1 MDSGL
6 GVQWPLS
13 PYATVLAAGAL
24 FAFCFA
30 LWKHRLGA
38 KRRTWKDP
46 SGHNFGKDLDPK
58 KEQDVCEKPGKKE
71 SEGEAEGDRNFSVL
85 ALRDIRRRFN
95 YEHLSLSGQF
105 GAIPR
110 NPQRDQT
117 LENPNLH
124 AVAQRRNSKEENKNW
139 QEVNPASPGFACIYQ
154 QSLSF
159 ASELPRLNAR
169 FLLNLSPYL
178 QPYIRPFREN
188 DARDSSNASD
198 FEKFDVAIKPEI
210 LKNKPI
216 TRSAVALALHRQL
229 HKILEEPYREI
240 RLNEIAI
247 QTVQISEDD
256 EDEGGASGSCIQNNS
271 DNNSIR
277 EVKSQESKCTENL
290 NSSSLW
296 DSGYGEKV
304 FDERCTTFSE
314 HKESDSE
321 LIDQNSHINII
332 SNLVPENLNSKTCD
346 DVPESN
352 FILITDSTHDKDGD
366 FFSSAN
372 ETSEH
377 RQSQIVS
384 EAKSSNNQLNVSPT
398 AQSGNDLEIEKKSNV
413 SSEFCDNLFIE
424 CEENKHVRD
433 EICSN
438 LSNDFCDTNVFE
450 ESGYHSLNECSGIL
464 SENATTIKNC
474 ESQNGSGDEHL
485 LLNNEIQKNE
495 NRDAHSDVTVE
506 YVKELNI
513 NVDASNYNFAGTEIP
528 EQKIK
533 NQCFEENLNGL
544 DITKSSCKEFGN
556 YPHITQTN
564 SNNEKNYPKITQTN
578 SSNEKNYLEADNNN
592 DLLSDSDANSV
603 ICTFEEK
610 NKNFEK
616 YHTSEKN
623 ICPDSDLEPIQNTAA
638 SRLEGN
644 QRSDDEY
651 FFLSLRDMSVEKKNL
666 DSMARTFG
674 VDVENVGEDESSK
687 CLTLNSADSDLERF
701 QNIFDRTEEQNNHA
715 RSAAEDTKL
724 SEKRN
729 YRLTETAAPSDDVI
743 QEGSSRDPAVF
754 DEKETFNLPRQMD
767 RETSERSVAVE
778 STVTTETTLRGNGET
793 RLSTAVVS
801 RLTLD
806 EWSAGSFDK
815 EDSVCVKTTV
825 SEEVFRPTF
834 EEFVPLKTS
843 ENVPKKEVTTK
854 NESFED
860 ILSDN
865 SKNENEND
873 ELSSDDLPSSPRV
886 DRLKGLISRD
896 EERRSRTKFQHL
908 ADSSHVGGAMEGE
921 WDRLLRDVLA
931 SVSELERWE
940 RRHCDVSSDAEDAE
954 QQHQFSQSDSSFTM
968 EEEAVSPKGETP
980 TKVKNLRFKL
990 DPDVFDV
997 PSDDS
1002 FYDDDEEDYRRGW
1015 KKQPKYRAFSTLELK
1030 DEPVKLVSVH
1040 ASVVPAGQKMVAR
1053 PVGIDLRV
1061 RLTEERQSKRA
1072 HVSTSPSQAK
1082 RRSPVSDRG
1091 IGWCQEL
1098 SPVTENVDWRETFTP
1113 VTPECK
1119 SVPNG
1124 ILKTPSPKI
1133 DPSPIESPNP
1143 FKQENSA
1150 TTNGVS
1156 TNGVTTNGVAETSVI
1171 PNGVKANGVSSMSE
1185 NKRIEKPKYNGWK
1198 PPVERKPFLII
1209 RRKFEPDPEAIER
1222 ITGYKSA
1229 LSKPPLPPPLPHKP
1243 NNLTARNRAELA
1255 RKQYLDN
1262 KAALANSKIDS
1273 TKKFQQFLSQTQND
1287 RAKIVTSVPD
1297 LAAIERAVTEQWTKE
1312 RKSVSPRES
1321 PGRDDNKKN
1330 DGIKKPTE
1338 SRGSTPDDQWAS
1350 YVQSCRQHLSRRS
1363 QSMTYLETDIDIIPV
1378 LDEDDKCH
1386 STSCLDEPDEALPD
1400 PDDSDLDRSREDL
1413 DDSGRAKSEH
1423 ELRIERSLR
1432 SLPVPDWYRKSDKP
1446 KTGFLLSSS
1455 NKEKRG
1461 WAAVKSLASST
1472 SSLASCG
1479 LRRPVRSLRSSRE
1492 NIPWSRSS
1500 ASPDGPTLSLALAKA
1515 FREPYLG
1522 WRART
1527 PTSSGVSSS
1536 PRASP
1541 PSWNATTTTT
1551 DDEAN
1556 GVSFDGEDAFGR
1568 TTSSEDD
1575 RRDEPLSL
1583 DDTGADAVT
1592 VSMDTNDPVKLPGG
1606 EDTCDDINNMS
1617 MDTCELFDAS
1627 VVVPVDE
1634 DPSPQADTG
1643 DDIDNLSTDTT
1654 TTEGR
1659 KLDPKL
1665 KRYSYSQSIYHSEW
1679 DEEEESRGDKKVKEE
1694 DREPIPTSPDHKV
1707 VWIESSFV
1715 GSRTTTSIVVLPE
1728 KNAPGST
1735 QERPASR

>member
-1 MDSGL
+1 MDCGL
-6 GVQWPLS
+6 GVRWPLS
-13 PYATVLAAGAL
+13 PYATALAAGAL

-38 KRRTWKDP
+38 KQRTWKDP
-46 SGHNFGKDLDPK
+46 SGHIFGKDLDPK
-58 KEQDVCEKPGKKE
+58 KEQDVHEKPGKKE
-71 SEGEAEGDRNFSVL
+71 SEGEVEGNRNFPVL
-85 ALRDIRRRFN
+85 ALRDITRRFN

-124 AVAQRRNSKEENKNW
+124 AVAQRRNVKEENKNW

-178 QPYIRPFREN
+178 QPYIRPLREN
-188 DARDSSNASD
+188 DACDSSNASD

-229 HKILEEPYREI
+229 HKFLEEPYREL
-240 RLNEIAI
+240 RLNERAI
-247 QTVQISEDD
+247 QTVQISEED
-256 EDEGGASGSCIQNNS
+256 EDEGGASGGSIQRNS
-271 DNNSIR
+271 DNNAIT
-277 EVKSQESKCTENL
+277 EVKFEDSKCTENL

-314 HKESDSE
+314 HKENDFE
-321 LIDQNSHINII
+321 LIDQNSRINIV
-332 SNLVPENLNSKTCD
+332 SNLVPENFNSKICD
-346 DVPESN
+346 DVPDSN
-352 FILITDSTHDKDGD
+352 FILISDSTHNKDCD
-366 FFSSAN
+366 FLSNAK

-377 RQSQIVS
+377 DSV
-384 EAKSSNNQLNVSPT
+384 EAKGLNNQTDETST
-398 AQSGNDLEIEKKSNV
+398 TQSGNDLEIGKNSNV
-413 SSEFCDNLFIE
+413 SGEFCDNLFIE
-424 CEENKHVRD
+424 SQENINVRD
-433 EICSN
+433 ENCSA
-438 LSNDFCDTNVFE
+438 LSSDFCDTNAFA
-450 ESGYHSLNECSGIL
+450 ESGYYSLNEWSGIL
-464 SENATTIKNC
+464 SENVTTLKNC
-474 ESQNGSGDEHL
+474 ETQNGSGDDHL
-485 LLNNEIQKNE
+485 KGNNDIQKYANPDTLSTAE
-495 NRDAHSDVTVE
+495 SVN
-506 YVKELNI
+506 ELNI
-513 NVDASNYNFAGTEIP
+513 NVDTPNCDFTGIEIP

-533 NQCFEENLNGL
+533 NRCFEENLNGS
-544 DITKSSCKEFGN
+544 DITKSSNKEFGN
-556 YPHITQTN
+556 YPQITQTN
-564 SNNEKNYPKITQTN
+564 SGNEKDYR
-578 SSNEKNYLEADNNN
+578 EADNNS
-592 DLLSDSDANSV
+592 DLLSDSDVNSV
-603 ICTFEEK
+603 ISTFEEK
-610 NKNFEK
+610 NKKIEK
-616 YHTSEKN
+616 YQPTEKT
-623 ICPDSDLEPIQNTAA
+623 ICPGSDLEPIQNTVA
-638 SRLEGN
+638 SRSEGN

-651 FFLSLRDMSVEKKNL
+651 FFLNLRDMSVEKKNL

-754 DEKETFNLPRQMD
+754 DERETFNLPRQMD

-806 EWSAGSFDK
+806 EWSSGSFDK

-843 ENVPKKEVTTK
+843 ENVDKKEVATK
-854 NESFED
+854 NETFED
-860 ILSDN
+860 ILSHN
-865 SKNENEND
+865 SKIENEND
-873 ELSSDDLPSSPRV
+873 ELSSDGLPSSPRV
-886 DRLKGLISRD
+886 DRLKGLINRD
-896 EERRSRTKFQHL
+896 AERRSRTKFQHL

-954 QQHQFSQSDSSFTM
+954 QQHHFSQSDSSFTM

-1113 VTPECK
+1113 VTSECK

-1143 FKQENSA
+1143 FKQENGA

-1156 TNGVTTNGVAETSVI
+1156 TNGVITNGVAATSVTTNGVKT
-1171 PNGVKANGVSSMSE
+1171 NGVSPAPE
-1185 NKRIEKPKYNGWK
+1185 NKRIDKPKYNGWK

-1243 NNLTARNRAELA
+1243 SNLTARNRAELA

-1321 PGRDDNKKN
+1321 PGREDNKNN
-1330 DGIKKPTE
+1330 DVIKKPTE
-1338 SRGSTPDDQWAS
+1338 SRGSTPDDKWAS
-1350 YVQSCRQHLSRRS
+1350 YVQSCRQHLGRRS

-1386 STSCLDEPDEALPD
+1386 STSALDEPDEALPD
-1400 PDDSDLDRSREDL
+1400 PDDSDLDRSHEDL

-1432 SLPVPDWYRKSDKP
+1432 SLPVPDWYKKSDKP

-1575 RRDEPLSL
+1575 RKDEPLSL

-1592 VSMDTNDPVKLPGG
+1592 VSMDTNDPIKLPGG

>member
-13 PYATVLAAGAL
+13 PYATALAAGAL

-38 KRRTWKDP
+38 KKRTWKDP
-46 SGHNFGKDLDPK
+46 SGHSFGKDLDPK
-58 KEQDVCEKPGKKE
+58 KEQDACEKPGKKE
-71 SEGEAEGDRNFSVL
+71 SEGEAESTGNFPVL

-124 AVAQRRNSKEENKNW
+124 AVAQRRNVQEENKNW

-178 QPYIRPFREN
+178 QPYIRPLREN
-188 DARDSSNASD
+188 EARDSSNACD
-198 FEKFDVAIKPEI
+198 FEKFDVAIKPDI

-240 RLNEIAI
+240 RLNERAI
-247 QTVQISEDD
+247 QTVQISEEED
-256 EDEGGASGSCIQNNS
+256 DEGGASGGSIQHNS
-271 DNNSIR
+271 DNNAIK
-277 EVKSQESKCTENL
+277 EVKSEDSKYTENL
-290 NSSSLW
+290 GSSSLW

-304 FDERCTTFSE
+304 FEERGTSFSE
-314 HKESDSE
+314 HKENDSE

-332 SNLVPENLNSKTCD
+332 SNLVPENLNSKTSD

-352 FILITDSTHDKDGD
+352 VVLISDSRYDKEGD
-366 FFSSAN
+366 YFSSPN

-377 RQSQIVS
+377 GSTQ
-384 EAKSSNNQLNVSPT
+384 AKRSNNQMNVSPID
-398 AQSGNDLEIEKKSNV
+398 QSGYDLEKKSNV
-413 SSEFCDNLFIE
+413 SNEFYYNLFIE
-424 CEENKHVRD
+424 SEENKNVGD
-433 EICSN
+433 ENCST
-438 LSNDFCDTNVFE
+438 LSSDFCDTNVFE
-450 ESGYHSLNECSGIL
+450 ESGYYSINECCSNI
-464 SENATTIKNC
+464 SENTTTAKNY
-474 ESQNGSGDEHL
+474 ESQNRSDEEHVMR
-485 LLNNEIQKNE
+485 NNEIE
-495 NRDAHSDVTVE
+495 NPDTHSEFTAKYD
-506 YVKELNI
+506 KELNI
-513 NVDASNYNFAGTEIP
+513 NVDASNYDFAGTEIL

-533 NQCFEENLNGL
+533 NHCFEQNLNGVS
-544 DITKSSCKEFGN
+544 IAKSSDKELRN
-556 YPHITQTN
+556 YPQ
-564 SNNEKNYPKITQTN
+564 ITQTN
-578 SSNEKNYLEADNNN
+578 SSNEKTDREADSNN
-592 DLLSDSDANSV
+592 DLLSGSDENSV
-603 ICTFEEK
+603 ICTFKENNKIFEK
-610 NKNFEK
+610 NQTTE
-616 YHTSEKN
+616 EN
-623 ICPDSDLEPIQNTAA
+623 ICPDSDLESIQNTNA
-638 SRLEGN
+638 SRSEGN

-651 FFLSLRDMSVEKKNL
+651 FFPNLRDMSVEKKNL

-701 QNIFDRTEEQNNHA
+701 QNISDRTEEQNNHA

-729 YRLTETAAPSDDVI
+729 YRLTETAAPSDDVT
-743 QEGSSRDPAVF
+743 QEGPSRDLAVF

-843 ENVPKKEVTTK
+843 ENVANKEVTTK
-854 NESFED
+854 NESFDD
-860 ILSDN
+860 ILSHD

-873 ELSSDDLPSSPRV
+873 EFSSDDLPSSPRV

-1113 VTPECK
+1113 VTSECK
-1119 SVPNG
+1119 NVPNG

-1143 FKQENSA
+1143 FKLENGA

-1171 PNGVKANGVSSMSE
+1171 PNGVKTNGVSSISE
-1185 NKRIEKPKYNGWK
+1185 NKRTEKPKYNEWK
-1198 PPVERKPFLII
+1198 PPVEKKPFLII

-1243 NNLTARNRAELA
+1243 SNLTARSRAELA

-1297 LAAIERAVTEQWTKE
+1297 LAAIERAVTEQWTRE

-1321 PGRDDNKKN
+1321 PGREDNRKN
-1330 DGIKKPTE
+1330 DENKKPTE
-1338 SRGSTPDDQWAS
+1338 SRGSTPDDKWAS

-1386 STSCLDEPDEALPD
+1386 STSALDEPDEALPD
-1400 PDDSDLDRSREDL
+1400 PDDSDLDGSREDL